1 MFTFILKKNKKKCI
15 CGNMHIQNMGF
26 DHLGQY
32 MAIVISALQGASG
45 HNITVNVH
53 LVFSFIIRC
62 FHVNAVVQ

>member
-1 MFTFILKKNKKKCI
+1 
-15 CGNMHIQNMGF
+15 MHIQNMGF